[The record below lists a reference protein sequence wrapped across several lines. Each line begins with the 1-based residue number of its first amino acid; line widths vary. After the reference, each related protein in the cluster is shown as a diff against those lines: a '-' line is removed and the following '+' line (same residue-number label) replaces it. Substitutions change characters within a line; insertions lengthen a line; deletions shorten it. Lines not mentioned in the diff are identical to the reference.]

1 MVMNY
6 IIICILAIV
15 LMLLIVS
22 LALSNFELVMFIS
35 KKYHNFIDKIKKKK
49 KRTKLMNVLPF
60 INSYEAFNNFY
71 DLRRYGLYSISIM
84 KKDGTIIENCTLY
97 LNDNQVFIYKD
108 FFNIRIDNNDI
119 IYISFND
126 KEIYDNIKNN
136 IEFFIN
142 VNVP

>member
-1 MVMNY
+1 MNY
-6 IIICILAIV
+6 IIICILAMV

-35 KKYHNFIDKIKKKK
+35 EKYHNFIDKMKKKK

-60 INSYEAFNNFY
+60 INTYEAFNNFY
-71 DLRRYGLYSISIM
+71 DLRRYVLYCVSIM
-84 KKDGTIIENCTLY
+84 KKDGTIIENCELY
-97 LNDNQVFIYKD
+97 LNDNQVYIYKD
-108 FFNIRIDNNDI
+108 YFNNRIDNNDI
-119 IYISFND
+119 IYISFNT

-142 VNVP
+142 VNIP

>member
-60 INSYEAFNNFY
+60 INSYEAFTNFY
-71 DLRRYGLYSISIM
+71 DLRRYGLYYISIM
-84 KKDGTIIENCTLY
+84 KKDGTIIEDCTLY
-97 LNDNQVFIYKD
+97 LTDNQVFIYKD
-108 FFNIRIDNNDI
+108 FFNTRIDNNDI
-119 IYISFND
+119 IYISFNT

-142 VNVP
+142 VNIP